1 MIHNAMSIRYDQG
14 VKMICWLYGL
24 KKKYSGKTIYV
35 WDINRGAVE
44 VFGALAFMKVDIKG
58 FVTMDEEFAGETYM
72 NRPVLFLNQI
82 IQDKDSVVVAAD
94 TVSESKFDLISDRIV
109 HLSEALEFNGE
120 LKQKRIIVYGIGKGA
135 DRMSELLLKNEMDV
149 DLYCV
154 TQNDQKVHRYR
165 GKKVIEAAELNDYRD
180 RAVIISALRTR
191 YIGEILEVLEE
202 FQGCIYLE
210 KVVGMV
216 NALLRN
222 LFQSID
228 LALKENREI
237 YLYSKRNALSELIED
252 VFRIY
257 GIRVNGYVYDK
268 TDKEIENI
276 YELASRGV
284 ENKLIIIN
292 EQIPER
298 LFIARNNIEKAGFS
312 LEERTYTG
320 VQWYTRA
327 NKLDYALNR
336 LMYKLYGKEWEV
348 GESIR
353 ILVLGNSSSSELF
366 YIENWVSKLYYKL
379 ESLGIKISIYNG
391 AHSQNDIFQ
400 EYLELLKNGNV
411 LRPNIV
417 ISMSGVNDIGFG
429 EYYELIINGV
439 SYKKASSYYN
449 RETSFSTWYR
459 LIKLLKLLVESGM
472 CGGGGAKFFG
482 FLQPMNVA
490 MRHMSLRER
499 SLFKEEGRL
508 IEDNEFMYAASDNDG
523 YINLMNLF
531 EHQEEM
537 YIDATHYSD
546 KGHEMIAQKVYE
558 TILPTLQI
566 LNKGNNIQF
575 TDERKEA

>member
-1 MIHNAMSIRYDQG
+1 MSIRYDQG